1 MITKNSILKITA
13 ALAVAVATIPFARAQ
28 SRPESQAPLQPE
40 EGVVDFLKPINPDPY
55 IQHAKEI
62 YILNGCPI
70 CHGITLHVANG
81 DSADLLHSMMVG
93 VDTDGKV
100 IAQLLTVGIPLTQK
114 LSPMPQY
121 SDLSE
126 ADKMAIARYVHYARM
141 EERYKELMARPL
153 PAGDAAAGRT
163 YFDGRCASCHSSSE
177 AAVLAKKAGSDGAIL
192 KPAFL
197 TSVTSFTVASLADT
211 KYQTARSTHQHL
223 IENYSAQ
230 EAANLL
236 AYLKSLK

>member
-1 MITKNSILKITA
+1 MTMKNSILKIA
-13 ALAVAVATIPFARAQ
+13 ATLAVAVAVIPFAGAQ
-28 SRPESQAPLQPE
+28 GSPESQSPPPPQ

-81 DSADLLHSMMVG
+81 DSADLLHSRLVG
-93 VDTDGKV
+93 IDTDGKV
-100 IAQLLTVGIPLTQK
+100 IAKLLTVGIPLTSK

-126 ADKMAIARYVHYARM
+126 SDKIAIARYMHYARM

-153 PAGDAAAGRT
+153 PPGDVAAGKT
-163 YFDGRCASCHSSSE
+163 YFESKCASCHTPAE
-177 AAVLAKKAGSDGAIL
+177 ATALAKKAGSDGAIL
-192 KPAFL
+192 KPVFL
-197 TSVTSFTVASLADT
+197 TTVTSFAVASLNDT

-223 IENYSAQ
+223 AENYSAQ
-230 EAANLL
+230 EAADLL
-236 AYLKSLK
+236 AYVKALK